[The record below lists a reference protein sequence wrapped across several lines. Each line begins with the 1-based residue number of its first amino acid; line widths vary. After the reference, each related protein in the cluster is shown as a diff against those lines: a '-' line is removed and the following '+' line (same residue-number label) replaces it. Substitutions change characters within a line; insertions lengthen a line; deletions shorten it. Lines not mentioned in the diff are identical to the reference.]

1 MNWILLGL
9 HRWGSSN
16 PVPAVGHFN
25 LASSCYGH
33 STLLSAVAPFET
45 AHFQWEIARF
55 PMVGG
60 FTGGTCTFQGCD
72 SYRMAQCN
80 SGKCVG
86 AVDMAGFYVENRV
99 ATIDFQCFGGL
110 F

>member
-1 MNWILLGL
+1 
-9 HRWGSSN
+9 
-16 PVPAVGHFN
+16 
-25 LASSCYGH
+25 
-33 STLLSAVAPFET
+33 
-45 AHFQWEIARF
+45 
-55 PMVGG
+55 MVGG